1 MDEAIAQFIAVT
13 SCDADTARQYLE
25 ANDYELSSAV
35 SLYFASNT
43 GEDIP
48 PANDGV
54 RDRIEGFEDQIVD
67 DVTQYYNDLARD
79 NRRAEIRARKPYG
92 VFNQSRDG
100 SSQDLSRHEKR
111 LATLFRPP
119 FEIITDLSLEN
130 AKEEAQDEQKRL
142 MVNVQDMGEFVCQ
155 RLNRDLFRN
164 DDIKRLIN
172 KYFVFVQY
180 DVDDPDGEE
189 YKILYPFE
197 EFPHIAIIDP
207 WTGEQQR
214 LWTSIPTHEQFIADV
229 KEYLANNPQDVKRD
243 DDFDDRNAVKGVEVV
258 DLTNDDDRDFA
269 PGSSTAPSSEPA
281 SSAPETAAETAA
293 ETSGNAGNASHVT
306 PAAAPAAPASPL
318 DNLPPLSEEP
328 TGSDTTRIQFRNADG
343 TRKIRRF
350 NLDDSVL
357 MLYSYVKSIVESK
370 FTLTSGRDLS
380 SECEKSIKEAGLQ
393 NSTILVELV

>member
-35 SLYFASNT
+35 SLYFASNA
-43 GEDIP
+43 GEET
-48 PANDGV
+48 PAADDGV
-54 RDRIEGFEDQIVD
+54 RDRIEGFEDQMVD

-79 NRRAEIRARKPYG
+79 NRRAEVRARKPYG

-100 SSQDLSRHEKR
+100 NTEDLSRHEKR

-189 YKILYPFE
+189 YRVLYPFE
-197 EFPHIAIIDP
+197 NFPHIAIIDP

-229 KEYLANNPQDVKRD
+229 KEYLANNPQDLKRD
-243 DDFDDRNAVKGVEVV
+243 ETTLDRSAVTNVEVV
-258 DLTNDDDRDFA
+258 DLTNDEVTTSTNSRN
-269 PGSSTAPSSEPA
+269 STATLPTEPA
-281 SSAPETAAETAA
+281 P
-293 ETSGNAGNASHVT
+293 
-306 PAAAPAAPASPL
+306 APAEPIEPTPTSPL
-318 DNLPPLSEEP
+318 DNLPTLTEEP

-350 NLDDSVL
+350 HFDDKVL
-357 MLYSYVKSIVESK
+357 MLYSYVKSTVEQK
-370 FTLTSGRDLS
+370 FTLTSGRDLAA
-380 SECEKSIKEAGLQ
+380 EGEKSIKEAGLQ